1 MSDAARAE
9 SAALPRPGAPDP
21 AAPQAWLISPRWI
34 APIVPARAV
43 LTEHSLVIR
52 GERIEAILPTPEA
65 RQHYPGAREVRLD
78 DHLLTP
84 GLVNA
89 HTHAAMALLRGVADG
104 LPLERWLAERIGP
117 LEAALVS
124 DEFVFDGTLMACA
137 EMLLGGTTTFND
149 MYFFPEAAA
158 RAAQIMG
165 LRAVIGMLVIDFPT
179 AWASSTDAYFE
190 KGLALRDTLR
200 NESRIRFALAPHA
213 PYSVSDGPLQRIARL
228 SAELQLPVHIH
239 VHETARE
246 VADHQARYGL
256 RPLARLNQLGLVTP
270 ELMAVHAVHLD
281 ENDRALMAREG
292 ASIVHCPNSNLK
304 LGSGIAPVAEL
315 LSQGVNVALG
325 TDGSASN
332 NRLDI
337 VLEARMTSLLVSGRS
352 GNPIGM
358 DAHRALEAA
367 TLGGARAL
375 GQEATIGSLSPGKQA
390 DLAAF
395 DLSDEHGALVTDPVS
410 HLIYSAGREQVS
422 HVWVQG
428 EPVVVMRQIVGAAA
442 REALTGVRAR
452 RRVWHNR
459 AGQVVPQN
467 IPSGIFRF

>member
-1 MSDAARAE
+1 
-9 SAALPRPGAPDP
+9 
-21 AAPQAWLISPRWI
+21 
-34 APIVPARAV
+34 
-43 LTEHSLVIR
+43 
-52 GERIEAILPTPEA
+52 
-65 RQHYPGAREVRLD
+65 
-78 DHLLTP
+78 
-84 GLVNA
+84 
-89 HTHAAMALLRGVADG
+89 
-104 LPLERWLAERIGP
+104 
-117 LEAALVS
+117 
-124 DEFVFDGTLMACA
+124 
-137 EMLLGGTTTFND
+137 
-149 MYFFPEAAA
+149 
-158 RAAQIMG
+158 MG

-179 AWASSTDAYFE
+179 AWASSTDTYFE